1 MNEDNKKF
9 HVIGNYLIKETVGR
23 NGRKGTA
30 EREIALGNKQRKE
43 KRWERQKKQ
52 WEE

>member
-30 EREIALGNKQRKE
+30 EREIALGNRGKK
-43 KRWERQKKQ
+43 KRVENRGKKQ
-52 WEE
+52 W